1 MRLEHSGCR
10 AKHNPAL
17 EASLGHEV
25 KFNEACSYKKQHRF
39 RPAAVWLCRFAQDRD
54 DNRSNRDEAGW
65 RSHLFQRFRE
75 DLDLVQAATPSLT
88 ADEYRLVSTK
98 QDLNELQR
106 KLEDRFDQPQLDRVI
121 GGLEKI
127 VTNNR
132 LSSRDRDMLADD
144 LRRMRDFRE
153 HHDAYGA
160 RGA

>member
-1 MRLEHSGCR
+1 MKHALIKSTIVSG
-10 AKHNPAL
+10 L
-17 EASLGHEV
+17 LLFG
-25 KFNEACSYKKQHRF
+25 F
-39 RPAAVWLCRFAQDRD
+39 AAFAQDRD
-54 DNRSNRDEAGW
+54 DNRPNRDEAGW
-65 RSHLFQRFRE
+65 RSHLFQRVRE

-106 KLEDRFDQPQLDRVI
+106 KLEDNRFDQPQLDRVI
-121 GGLEKI
+121 AGLEKI
-127 VTNNR
+127 VSNNH
-132 LSSRDRDMLADD
+132 LTSRDHDMLADD